1 MAFFEQLGK
10 RISDAGQSMAQQTKN
25 FADTTRLNME
35 ISEKE
40 KKIAQLY
47 AAIGQA
53 YYEAHKD
60 DASAESADKIAAINA
75 LFAEIADN
83 RDKIGQ
89 IKGVAK
95 CASCGAE
102 ISPDALFCNSCG
114 TKVVRAEEAKPAESA
129 ERACPACGATVA
141 EGNAFCTSCGAKL

>member
-10 RISDAGQSMAQQTKN
+10 RISDAGQSVAQQTKN

-35 ISEKE
+35 ISDKE

-53 YYEAHKD
+53 YYEAHKN
-60 DASAESADKIAAINA
+60 DADAESADKIAAINA

-83 RDKIGQ
+83 RERIGQ

-102 ISPDALFCNSCG
+102 LSAEALFCTSCG
-114 TKVVRAEEAKPAESA
+114 SKVVRAEEAKPAEA
-129 ERACPACGATVA
+129 EERRCPGCGAAVI
-141 EGNAFCTSCGAKL
+141 EGNAFCTSCGAKI